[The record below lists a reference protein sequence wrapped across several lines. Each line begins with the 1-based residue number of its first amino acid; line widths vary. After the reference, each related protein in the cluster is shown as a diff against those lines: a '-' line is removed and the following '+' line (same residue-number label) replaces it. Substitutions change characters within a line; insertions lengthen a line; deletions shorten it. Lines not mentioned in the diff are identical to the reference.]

1 MRQFFRGDYMKKIIV
16 VFVCVVLLFSCNK
29 NNKGQDSKFEN
40 ESVKGQVENNKIE
53 NDSTKEQIQNIIKEV
68 GNKQNPLYGKIY
80 RDITDIPEC
89 KQWEERGGTVIRSNG
104 SYGLSI
110 VKDENGNCYFLF
122 EEFVKS
128 TIDGKTNYKILDTIN
143 VGKLKDHEIAEFHS
157 FSLNGIYDYEII
169 GVLSIYERSD
179 DALYGEIINVWRAD
193 CNTGIIIPIDT
204 EGVDYTEIM
213 DMMGRPFIKRKKD
226 R

>member
-1 MRQFFRGDYMKKIIV
+1 MRRFFEECMKKIFVI
-16 VFVCVVLLFSCNK
+16 FVCVVLLFSCNK
-29 NNKGQDSKFEN
+29 NNKNHDNNFEN

-89 KQWEERGGTVIRSNG
+89 KQWEERGGTVIRSNE

-110 VKDENGNCYFLF
+110 VKDENGNWYFLF
-122 EEFVKS
+122 KEFVHDKM
-128 TIDGKTNYKILDTIN
+128 GKVNYKILDTIN
-143 VGKLKDHEIAEFHS
+143 VGKLKDNKIAELDG

-169 GVLSIYERSD
+169 GVVYIDENGD

-204 EGVDYTEIM
+204 EGVDYTDIM